1 MRIFFLPV
9 QFVDLLDIVIVAF
22 VLYQLYRLMQGTFAV
37 QVFFGLAA
45 LYLLDVLVTAADMTM
60 LRTLFEAVGN
70 VFVLAVIILFQPEL
84 RRLLLMLGRN
94 PFVRRFMSTPEYDKM
109 LEELVHAVDEMA
121 HDRIGAL
128 IAFERTTGLRTYI
141 ETGTR
146 MEAQVS
152 QDLLTSVFYPKNP
165 LHDGAVIIQGRR
177 IAAARCILPV
187 SHSMQLSPQLGLRH
201 RAGVGL
207 TEQTD
212 AFVVIVSEERGTISV
227 AEDGQLET
235 DLSREELHER
245 LIEALGPLQTSSDDG
260 QLMVSDTQ
268 SS

>member
-1 MRIFFLPV
+1 MKIFFLPIR
-9 QFVDLLDIVIVAF
+9 FADLLDIAIVAF
-22 VLYQLYRLMQGTFAV
+22 VLYQLYRLMRGTIAV
-37 QVFFGLAA
+37 QIFFGLAA
-45 LYLLDVLVTAADMTM
+45 LYLLDVVVTAADMTM

-94 PFVRRFMSTPEYDKM
+94 PFVRQFMSTPEYGKM
-109 LEELVHAVDEMA
+109 VEEVVSAAAEMS
-121 HDRIGAL
+121 RNRVGAL
-128 IAFERTTGLRTYI
+128 IAFERTTGLGTYI

-165 LHDGAVIIQGRR
+165 LHDGAVVIQGRR

-187 SHSMQLSPQLGLRH
+187 SHSMQLSPHLGLRH

-212 AFVVIVSEERGTISV
+212 AFVVMVSEERGDISV
-227 AEDGQLET
+227 AEAGKLTT
-235 DLSREELHER
+235 DITKEELYER
-245 LIEALGPLQTSSDDG
+245 LIEALGPLRASGEES
-260 QLMVSDTQ
+260 QLMVSSNAQ
-268 SS
+268 